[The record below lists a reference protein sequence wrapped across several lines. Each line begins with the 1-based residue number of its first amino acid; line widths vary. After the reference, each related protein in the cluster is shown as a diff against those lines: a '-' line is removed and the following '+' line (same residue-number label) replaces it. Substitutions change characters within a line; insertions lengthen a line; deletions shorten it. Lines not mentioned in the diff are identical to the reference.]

1 LEGFIV
7 SEINGAAP
15 LGATAVFTEKRSAG
29 DAIAWFIILVTGFAA
44 WRGHANAPALGL
56 VMAGVA
62 AFALIAWVVWRLK
75 PAATLTISPTTIS
88 LRRGER
94 VVTEGHHVP
103 GGWARFA
110 KNRIVFLSLEGPDQK
125 AVFGLTGFDH
135 AAVHRAVA
143 AAGWE
148 ISTAQ
153 YVAPKD
159 GR

>member
-1 LEGFIV
+1 M

-29 DAIAWFIILVTGFAA
+29 DAIAWFIIVITGFAA
-44 WRGHANAPALGL
+44 WRGHANAPVLALAM
-56 VMAGVA
+56 VGVA
-62 AFALIAWVVWRLK
+62 AAALIAWVVWRLK
-75 PAATLTISPTTIS
+75 PAATLTISPTAII
-88 LRRGER
+88 LRRGDR

-110 KNRIVFLSLEGPDQK
+110 KNRVVFMSLQGPGQS
-125 AVFGLTGFDH
+125 AVFGLSGFD
-135 AAVHRAVA
+135 AAQVHRAVA

-153 YVAPKD
+153 YVAPE
-159 GR
+159 GSR